1 MSLRNLLILY
11 VTLAFILFIFLSG
24 CATTEPTSKAIQ
36 PSSEEKT
43 KEIKLTEFILG
54 PGDIVEITV
63 YRHDDLKKTV
73 QVDTS
78 GKITYPLVGD
88 IQAGGFSIFQLRDK
102 IRDGLSE
109 YIKDPQ
115 VSISVTAVQSQK
127 VYVLGE
133 VKNQVYLPLIPL

>member
-1 MSLRNLLILY
+1 MSLRNLHILY
-11 VTLAFILFIFLSG
+11 VTLTFILFIFISG
-24 CATTEPTSKAIQ
+24 CATTEPASKAIE

-115 VSISVTAVQSQK
+115 VSISVTSVQSQRFTFSVRSK
-127 VYVLGE
+127 TRCIC
-133 VKNQVYLPLIPL
+133 P